1 MKKPYALSKEKLT
14 SSQLEILVMM
24 FKRRD
29 KFGTPLLSGV
39 EERGWMRPKDLGSF
53 RHSLHSQILANLV
66 EKGFVERRHYSELKR
81 RPSWMYK
88 INEKG
93 CEVAKLQV
101 EDSTAEADRPV
112 ANGNRQD
119 LMKFLAE
126 FSI

>member
-14 SSQLEILVMM
+14 NSQLEILVMM

-29 KFGTPLLSGV
+29 KFGTPLLAGI

-66 EKGFVERRHYSELKR
+66 EKGFVDRQHYSELKR

-93 CEVAKLQV
+93 CEVAKTQV
-101 EDSTAEADRPV
+101 EETASKEESSA
-112 ANGNRQD
+112 AASNRND